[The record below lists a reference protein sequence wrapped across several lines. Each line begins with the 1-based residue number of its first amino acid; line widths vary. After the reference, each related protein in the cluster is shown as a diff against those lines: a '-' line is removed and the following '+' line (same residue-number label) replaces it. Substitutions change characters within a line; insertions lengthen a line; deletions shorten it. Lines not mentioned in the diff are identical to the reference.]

1 MRLVARDCSPFAP
14 QPTAAEAAWLRRLAT
29 NVRAT
34 DLVVPVSGER
44 DEDEPVVYC
53 AWDGTWWASRY
64 VGSLSFEGHSLT
76 IEPRFGLA
84 TLRNWLFEAT
94 SVVLT
99 DAPGKLRED
108 ESFIAQLLA
117 SVWAHG
123 FVEAARHGLPA
134 LRRDVATKGPTIRG
148 RLDVPASLRMIAAG
162 GGQVVSIRSERS
174 LDHAASDAIVA
185 AYEVLRRWL
194 GVPDDQWMPA
204 RAKELIPN
212 LMAVTGARPRVP
224 TKAEL
229 DRIRYTPI
237 TAGFAP
243 IAELSRQIA
252 NRRGLAADVDAS
264 GETKGVLLDVAELW
278 EMYVLSVL
286 RKAAAPLTVTHGTR
300 EKAATKKMLHSDVT
314 GQGLGTLIP
323 DAILHAGGHGSRGG
337 GRKVQVAASVRK
349 RAEWS
354 AARGSVPDGCLP
366 RPVHSCS
373 RQAVLGR
380 TGVPARPR
388 PAVYPAGRAVEPLE
402 LGWRQEG
409 RLHLPAACRIGCRH
423 QAPRADGSGGR
434 RARPLASASLASL
447 RGEPLDEYL

>member
-1 MRLVARDCSPFAP
+1 MNLTARDCSPFSP
-14 QPTAAEAAWLRRLAT
+14 QPTAAEALWLRKLAT
-29 NVRAT
+29 HVRAAE
-34 DLVVPVSGER
+34 LVVPMSGER
-44 DEDEPVVYC
+44 DDDEPIVYC
-53 AWDGTWWASRY
+53 AWDGTWWAGRY

-76 IEPRFGLA
+76 IQPRFGLA

-99 DAPGKLRED
+99 STPGKLRED

-117 SVWAHG
+117 SVWVHG

-134 LRRDVATKGPTIRG
+134 LRREVATKGVAIRG
-148 RLDVPASLRMIAAG
+148 RLDVAASLRLIATG

-194 GVPDDQWMPA
+194 GVPDEKWLPT
-204 RAKELIPN
+204 RAKELLPQ

-243 IAELSRQIA
+243 VAELSRQIA
-252 NRRGLAADVDAS
+252 NRRGLAADIDAS

-286 RKAAAPLTVTHGTR
+286 RKAASPLSVTHGTR
-300 EKAATKKMLHSDVT
+300 EKSTIRSLLYSDVT
-314 GQGLGTLIP
+314 GQGLGGLIP
-323 DAILHAGGHGSRGG
+323 DAILYSGATVRGVVDA
-337 GRKVQVAASVRK
+337 KYK
-349 RAEWS
+349 PLHPS
-354 AARGSVPDGCLP
+354 ANSPNGPQREDLYQMTAY
-366 RPVHSCS
+366 
-373 RQAVLGR
+373 LGR
-380 TGVPARPR
+380 FTPPG
-388 PAVYPAGRAVEPLE
+388 
-402 LGWRQEG
+402 
-409 RLHLPAACRIGCRH
+409 
-423 QAPRADGSGGR
+423 GSGGWGLL
-434 RARPLASASLASL
+434 AYPLDPTRPLI
-447 RGEPLDEYL
+447 PQ

>member
-1 MRLVARDCSPFAP
+1 MRLVARDCSPFDP
-14 QPTAAEAAWLRRLAT
+14 QPTAAEAVWLRRLAAS
-29 NVRAT
+29 VRAD
-34 DLVVPVSGER
+34 DLVVAVSGER

-53 AWDGTWWASRY
+53 AWDGLWWAGRY
-64 VGSLSFEGHSLT
+64 VGSLSFEGRSLT

-99 DAPGKLRED
+99 ESPGQLRED

-148 RLDVPASLRMIAAG
+148 RIDVAASLRLIAAG
-162 GGQVVSIRSERS
+162 GGQVISVRSERS

-194 GVPDDQWMPA
+194 GVPDEQWMPA
-204 RAKELIPN
+204 RAKELIPQ

-252 NRRGLAADVDAS
+252 NRRGLAADIDAS
-264 GETKGVLLDVAELW
+264 GETNGVLLDVAELW

-286 RKAAAPLTVTHGTR
+286 RKAAAPFTVTHGTR
-300 EKAATKKMLHSDVT
+300 EKAATKKLLHSDIT

-323 DAILHAGGHGSRGG
+323 DAILHAGGKIQGVADAKYKSLHPTATAPNGPQREDLYQIAAYLGRFVPSDGRTSWGVLAYPQDPSRPSTPQAEQFSPWSLDD
-337 GRKVQVAASVRK
+337 GRKVIFTTLPHVASVAVIKLRK
-349 RAEWS
+349 LIIQMAPERYVWLA
-354 AARGSVPDGCLP
+354 
-366 RPVHSCS
+366 
-373 RQAVLGR
+373 QA
-380 TGVPARPR
+380 
-388 PAVYPAGRAVEPLE
+388 
-402 LGWRQEG
+402 
-409 RLHLPAACRIGCRH
+409 
-423 QAPRADGSGGR
+423 
-434 RARPLASASLASL
+434 
-447 RGEPLDEYL
+447 

>member
-1 MRLVARDCSPFAP
+1 MRLVARDSSPLAP

-34 DLVVPVSGER
+34 DLVVPISGER
-44 DEDEPVVYC
+44 DEDEPIVYC
-53 AWDGTWWASRY
+53 AWDGTWWAGRY

-108 ESFIAQLLA
+108 EAFIAQLLA

-134 LRRDVATKGPTIRG
+134 LRRDVATTGPTIRG
-148 RLDVPASLRMIAAG
+148 RLDVAASLRMIAAG

-194 GVPDDQWMPA
+194 GVPDEQWMPA
-204 RAKELIPN
+204 RAKELIPS
-212 LMAVTGARPRVP
+212 LMSVTGARPRVP

-229 DRIRYTPI
+229 DKIRYTPI

-323 DAILHAGGHGSRGG
+323 DAILHAGGQVQGLVDAKYKSLHPSASAPNGPQREDLYQMAAYLNRFIPEGSRVSWGVLAYPLDPARPSIPPAEQFSPWSLDG
-337 GRKVQVAASVRK
+337 GRKVVFTS
-349 RAEWS
+349 
-354 AARGSVPDGCLP
+354 LP
-366 RPVHSCS
+366 H
-373 RQAVLGR
+373 
-380 TGVPARPR
+380 
-388 PAVYPAGRAVEPLE
+388 
-402 LGWRQEG
+402 
-409 RLHLPAACRIGCRH
+409 
-423 QAPRADGSGGR
+423 
-434 RARPLASASLASL
+434 SASEAVTKIRALIVPIASE
-447 RGEPLDEYL
+447 RTVWRAQA

>member
-1 MRLVARDCSPFAP
+1 MKLVARDCSPLVP
-14 QPTAAEAAWLRRLAT
+14 QPTAAEVNWLRKLVT
-29 NVRAT
+29 NVRAS
-34 DLVVPVSGER
+34 DLVVPISGER
-44 DEDEPVVYC
+44 DEDEPIVYC
-53 AWDGTWWASRY
+53 AWDGTWWTGRY
-64 VGSLSFEGHSLT
+64 VGSISFEGHCLT
-76 IEPRFGLA
+76 IEPRFGLTA
-84 TLRNWLFEAT
+84 LRNWLFEAT

-117 SVWAHG
+117 SVWPHG

-134 LRRDVATKGPTIRG
+134 LRREVATKGATVRG
-148 RLDVPASLRMIAAG
+148 RLDVPASLRLIASG

-194 GVPDDQWMPA
+194 GVPDGKWLPT
-204 RAKELIPN
+204 RAKELLPH

-237 TAGFAP
+237 TAGFAT

-252 NRRGLAADVDAS
+252 NRRGLAADIDAS

-300 EKAATKKMLHSDVT
+300 DKSATKKLLHSDIS
-314 GQGLGTLIP
+314 GQGMGTLIP
-323 DAILHAGGHGSRGG
+323 DAILLS
-337 GRKVQVAASVRK
+337 
-349 RAEWS
+349 
-354 AARGSVPDGCLP
+354 GSVIRGVIDAKYKSLHPSASTPNGPQRDDLY
-366 RPVHSCS
+366 
-373 RQAVLGR
+373 QMAAYLGR
-380 TGVPARPR
+380 FKAPVGIETWGLLAYPFDPSKPDTPNAEQNSPWSLDDRTKIGFATLPHNPADAVAKLRSLVMQVVVPAAW
-388 PAVYPAGRAVEPLE
+388 PARA
-402 LGWRQEG
+402 
-409 RLHLPAACRIGCRH
+409 
-423 QAPRADGSGGR
+423 
-434 RARPLASASLASL
+434 
-447 RGEPLDEYL
+447 